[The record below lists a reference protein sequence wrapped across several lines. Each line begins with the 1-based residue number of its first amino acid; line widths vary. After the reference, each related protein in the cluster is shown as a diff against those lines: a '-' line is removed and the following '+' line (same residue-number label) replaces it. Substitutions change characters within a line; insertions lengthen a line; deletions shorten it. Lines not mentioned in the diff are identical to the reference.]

1 MMCASRHAMTPSPK
15 RCRNSRAS
23 IRSPRGLARS
33 ASQAK
38 RQRVAMKPPSFIVA
52 VEGSHR
58 SSSSSPSR
66 TMMPHGFRTSSS
78 AIVRFSSHRRIVFD
92 ESLIKWFLVICGITA
107 VNLSGI
113 DVNLLVAFDALVHER
128 SVTRGATRVGLS
140 QPAMSNALS
149 RLRALFCDPLL
160 VRVGREMSPTRHA
173 LDLAGP
179 IHRALVDLQHAVD
192 STTTFDPARSAR
204 TIRLALTDYVATV
217 LLPTLIRCL
226 TRTAPSIDIETQPL
240 DGTLPAE
247 ELRSGRLDLAFGN
260 FPQPVSSP
268 LRQQP
273 LFREGFVCLVRRG
286 HPMVRTR
293 LTLRRFVALQH
304 VLVSPRGERSGVVD
318 RLLGA
323 RGLERRVAFTTS
335 HFMVAPTV
343 VSQTNL
349 ITTVPR
355 RAAEVLGRRLRLRLF
370 EPPLRIPPFEISMV
384 WHGRTDEEPL
394 AHWFRE
400 EVRRICATL

>member
-1 MMCASRHAMTPSPK
+1 MTPH
-15 RCRNSRAS
+15 
-23 IRSPRGLARS
+23 GL
-33 ASQAK
+33 
-38 RQRVAMKPPSFIVA
+38 
-52 VEGSHR
+52 
-58 SSSSSPSR
+58 
-66 TMMPHGFRTSSS
+66 RTSSS
-78 AIVRFSSHRRIVFD
+78 TIGDSPLTGVLASDLGTLGPTWVRIVPD

-128 SVTRGATRVGLS
+128 SVTRAATRVGLS

-149 RLRALFCDPLL
+149 RLRALFGDPLL

-179 IHRALVDLQHAVD
+179 IHRALADLQHAVD

-226 TRTAPSIDIETQPL
+226 TRTAPGIDIETQPL
-240 DGTLPAE
+240 DGTLPAG

-268 LRQQP
+268 LRQHA

-286 HPMVRTR
+286 HPVVRTR
-293 LTLRRFVALQH
+293 LTLRRFVALDH

-323 RGLERRVAFTTS
+323 RGLRRRVAFTTS

-355 RAAEVLGRRLRLRLF
+355 RAAEALGRRLRLRLF

-394 AHWFRE
+394 ARWFRD
-400 EVRRICATL
+400 EVRRLCATL

>member
-1 MMCASRHAMTPSPK
+1 M
-15 RCRNSRAS
+15 
-23 IRSPRGLARS
+23 
-33 ASQAK
+33 
-38 RQRVAMKPPSFIVA
+38 
-52 VEGSHR
+52 
-58 SSSSSPSR
+58 
-66 TMMPHGFRTSSS
+66 
-78 AIVRFSSHRRIVFD
+78 
-92 ESLIKWFLVICGITA
+92 
-107 VNLSGI
+107 NLSGI

-128 SVTRGATRVGLS
+128 SVTRAATRVGLS

-149 RLRALFCDPLL
+149 RLRALFGDPLL

-192 STTTFDPARSAR
+192 STTSFDPARSAR
-204 TIRLALTDYVATV
+204 TVRLALTDYVATV
-217 LLPTLIRCL
+217 LLPALIRCL
-226 TRTAPSIDIETQPL
+226 TRTAPSLDIETQPL